1 MTPRLTRDNMELCL
15 STNVIIKNGL
25 GELDYPPALKREA
38 LKSNIQCECLYFGA
52 NIRAKNE
59 PYFITCSGSTYRSPD
74 GQMKENIL
82 GIFQN
87 KPQTN
92 IASFHYNVPITVPQE
107 KLEIKIVDL
116 HGKQQDLTCMGVF
129 RLQGPVSNKLL
140 AI

>member
-1 MTPRLTRDNMELCL
+1 
-15 STNVIIKNGL
+15 
-25 GELDYPPALKREA
+25 
-38 LKSNIQCECLYFGA
+38 
-52 NIRAKNE
+52 
-59 PYFITCSGSTYRSPD
+59 
-74 GQMKENIL
+74 MKDNIL
-82 GIFQN
+82 GMFQN
-87 KPQTN
+87 KPLAN